1 MCTVKQKCDYKVI
14 DMKNNRVF
22 ELTCKYFKAAIDIDD
37 KIYSRYKLG
46 YAGIQYTISKK
57 NVDYV
62 SINPY
67 TERKEKC
74 KYVLVNTIADSG
86 ANYRNDTIS
95 NRRTIINVAQEVVFD
110 KSTKIT
116 IDGAEYIVNDN
127 FFTMLGLKFDGM
139 TSIQLTDSIKLN
151 LIRNGLIPT
160 YQFVYSGDYG
170 VPVLKMN
177 TDYAYVI
184 RYDKNVTDQVDRTFL
199 WFSKLSDQFKVYK
212 GSDLKAYWWYN
223 MLDSDKTRCYVITT
237 ELKNLKCVRVEHRN
251 GTKYIG
257 ENSLYDLLIDTTIDK
272 LEELKS
278 IYSNNLTVAIDPDST
293 EAVYTPDTVVT
304 LYIGPLVRRNYSDKL
319 FDD

>member
-22 ELTCKYFKAAIDIDD
+22 ELTCKYFKAAIDVDD

-95 NRRTIINVAQEVVFD
+95 NSRTIINVAQEVVLD
-110 KSTKIT
+110 KSTKIN
-116 IDGAEYIVNDN
+116 IDGTEYAVDDN
-127 FFTMLGLKFDGM
+127 FFTMLGLKFDGI

-278 IYSNNLTVAIDPDST
+278 IYSNNLTVAIDSDST